1 MKKKDEQKY
10 ERILDETAKLIL
22 EGSVGAVS
30 TTMIAHQVGI
40 SQSSI
45 YVYFKNREALLLALY
60 IRELE
65 KLYQGDA
72 SLPVAELDFPQQL
85 QAYIRQLFEFAMV
98 NPESM
103 TVIQKIK
110 GDVAFDEEAQTQIE
124 QIIQSS
130 PVQQLLFQ
138 GIADGTLR
146 PVDIS
151 LHRNVIFST
160 IKLHTD
166 NLHNGVYTEVNVP
179 FEQVSEMVISAVLNA
194 K

>member
-10 ERILDETAKLIL
+10 QRILNETAKLIL
-22 EGSVGAVS
+22 AGSVGAVS

-45 YVYFKNREALLLALY
+45 YVYFKNRDALLLALY

-65 KLYQGDA
+65 NLYQGDA
-72 SLPVAELDFPQQL
+72 SLPVAGLEFSEQL
-85 QAYIRQLFEFAMV
+85 QAYIRQLFEFAMA

-110 GDVAFDEEAQTQIE
+110 GDVAFDVDAQAQIG

-130 PVQQLLFQ
+130 PVQQLLFH

-166 NLHNGVYTEVNVP
+166 NLHNGLYTEADVP
-179 FEQVSEMVISAVLNA
+179 FEQVSKMVVSAVLNA
-194 K
+194 N